1 MSSSISS
8 LVSEIENLGRSAAPG
23 GGPLRCRSVPI
34 GTLAALRLVLRF
46 QGRAAGAFDELASE
60 SMLTSDAGAAA
71 GSASPPLPLLLPD
84 LLDPG
89 VAAAV
94 TLLGAGPRLRR
105 LRSRFGA
112 GDDLPLAVHAHAA
125 DRPLAA
131 PCLQDREGKLVKEA
145 ILRLPSS
152 GRSFRCG
159 RCRRTRYGIRRP
171 GWRLRRDDHEP
182 VTPYDP
188 AGGGHE
194 DKQSA
199 AEARAGG

>member
-60 SMLTSDAGAAA
+60 SMLTSDAGAGG
-71 GSASPPLPLLLPD
+71 GSASPPLPLSLSWARVRD
-84 LLDPG
+84 
-89 VAAAV
+89 
-94 TLLGAGPRLRR
+94 RR
-105 LRSRFGA
+105 LRSPFGA